1 MMNSEE
7 ELERYR
13 SIGRLVELIHHM
25 PAGRLKSYLEQ
36 LEKETSEKEVGES
49 ERRHVRVD
57 CFVSVDYTD
66 SEKIFK
72 DYIEDISTSGVFIKS
87 RESFSIGEEIVL
99 SMSLS
104 REGSA
109 FKIPATVVRVAPD
122 GFGVSF
128 KTTSQVQKAIIES
141 LIESINAQKDHGAK
155 KALNPFS

>member
-1 MMNSEE
+1 MNSEE

-13 SIGRLVELIHHM
+13 TIGCLVELIHKM
-25 PAGRLKSYLEQ
+25 STGRLKTVLGQ
-36 LEKETSEKEVGES
+36 LERDTSEKGTAES

-87 RESFSIGEEIVL
+87 REVFSVGEEIVL

-109 FKIPATVVRVAPD
+109 FKIPAVVVRAAPD
-122 GFGVSF
+122 GIGVRF
-128 KTTSQVQKAIIES
+128 KTTSQVQEAIIGS
-141 LIESINAQKDHGAK
+141 LIESINAQKDHA
-155 KALNPFS
+155 PSSH

>member
-1 MMNSEE
+1 MNSEE

-13 SIGRLVELIHHM
+13 TIGRLVELVHKM
-25 PAGRLKSYLEQ
+25 STGRLKAVLGQ
-36 LEKETSEKEVGES
+36 LERDTSEKSTAES

-87 RESFSIGEEIVL
+87 REAFSVGEEIVL

-109 FKIPATVVRVAPD
+109 FKIPAVVVRAAPD
-122 GFGVSF
+122 GIGVRF
-128 KTTSQVQKAIIES
+128 KTTSQVQEAIIGS
-141 LIESINAQKDHGAK
+141 LIESINAQKDHA
-155 KALNPFS
+155 PSSH